1 MNVRRWYAAPLM
13 RVNKMLAPR
22 IRNSRL
28 MTRWLFGVD
37 VQKGRRVQYWDY
49 TTLVFRQALLKH
61 VQPRSRTL
69 EIGVGEH
76 AILSIFLCKHVE
88 VTAFGVDLEQSAVE
102 HACRAVNKNAV
113 NVDLR
118 QSDMFEACTGT
129 FDVVFWNPPYVPR
142 DAPAKGVIGGISA
155 VATDG
160 GSDGM
165 NLIRRFI
172 DCVPDYLT
180 DNGRVLLG
188 FSSFYVETDSIKN
201 LVAQSALEI
210 EEFITAFP
218 NPSKVCVLRLTK
230 KALPEDEYAAMM
242 PHSAHTE
249 RSARQC

>member
-28 MTRWLFGVD
+28 ITRWFFGVD

-88 VTAFGVDLEQSAVE
+88 VTAFGVDLEPSAVE
-102 HACRAVNKNAV
+102 HACRTVKKNAV

-118 QSDMFEACTGT
+118 QSDMFEACSGA

-142 DAPAKGVIGGISA
+142 DAPAKGVIGGLSE

-165 NLIRRFI
+165 ELIRRFVK
-172 DCVPDYLT
+172 CVPDYL
-180 DNGRVLLG
+180 DENGRVLLG
-188 FSSFYVETDSIKN
+188 FSSFYVETERILE
-201 LVAQSALEI
+201 LVAQSSLEI
-210 EEFITAFP
+210 EEFIAAFP
-218 NPSKVCVLRLTK
+218 NPSQVCVLRRRRNVNPK
-230 KALPEDEYAAMM
+230 DGRPAMT
-242 PHSAHTE
+242 PCSAPAE
-249 RSARQC
+249 NSPGQC